1 MKFEPTLS
9 SLITD
14 FQNLQLQ
21 VLYTKVFTQM
31 DDAYHDDIHLH
42 DYYEIYVY
50 LNGDVSFRVKNDI
63 YQMERGDMILTRP
76 NELHRCLYHSDSTHE
91 HFCIWVKGLPES
103 LFRGTPFED
112 QVHLRLSDENKKKL
126 ITHCFEC
133 YYAMNVKTPSETSFR
148 VAHHFFGLLDIIC
161 TGEQQKTPASVLPTR
176 FTDLLTYILR
186 HFQETDC
193 NVTHLSNIF
202 FISKS
207 QINRYFSTYFQTCP
221 SAYIESCRM
230 VEAKRLLQMGQ
241 SVQSTARQCGFSDCS
256 YFVLRFRKNFG
267 MTPLQYQK
275 QANRDIVRE

>member
-9 SLITD
+9 PLLSD
-14 FQNLQLQ
+14 CQNLSFQI
-21 VLYTKVFTQM
+21 VYSKEFTQV
-31 DDAYHDDIHLH
+31 DDVYHDDIHLH

-63 YQMERGDMILTRP
+63 YCMEYGDMILTRP
-76 NELHRCLYHSDSTHE
+76 NELHRCLYHGDSVHE
-91 HFCIWVKGLPES
+91 HFCIWIKGLPEA
-103 LFRGTPFED
+103 LFQGTPFED

-126 ITHCFEC
+126 ISFCFEC
-133 YYAMNVKTPSETSFR
+133 YYAMQTKDSATFPFR
-148 VAHHFFGLLDIIC
+148 ATHHFFGILDIIC

-176 FTDLLTYILR
+176 FTDLLAYILR
-186 HFQETDC
+186 HFHESDC
-193 NVTHLSNIF
+193 NVTRLSKLL

-207 QINRYFSTYFQTCP
+207 QMNRYFSTYFQTSP

-241 SVQSTARQCGFSDCS
+241 SVQSTAYRCGFSDCS
-256 YFVLRFRKNFG
+256 YFVLRFRRNFG

-275 QANRDIVRE
+275 QAYRNT